1 MAVKYIRLWELL
13 LDKGM
18 KKTDLKTEAGISS
31 NVLAKLGKD
40 EYVSMETMEKL
51 CTSLDCNIED
61 IMEFNPGDIL
71 VFNTDE
77 HIAMTSDKRNANGI
91 PYLIQNRDETQ
102 TEKEE
107 DRLEETE
114 MEITSHYRFTYNDNL
129 EKLINSIKE

>member
-31 NVLAKLGKD
+31 NVLAKLGKN

-61 IMEFNPGDIL
+61 IMEFNP
-71 VFNTDE
+71 
-77 HIAMTSDKRNANGI
+77 K
-91 PYLIQNRDETQ
+91 
-102 TEKEE
+102 KE
-107 DRLEETE
+107 L
-114 MEITSHYRFTYNDNL
+114 
-129 EKLINSIKE
+129 